1 MIKVSRLNGKTFV
14 LNALYIETVESFP
27 DTTITLTNG
36 KKYVVKESEDRVMQ
50 SILEFYQ
57 SVNLLGQQL
66 AEEMKM
72 KNNKLLMIMLM
83 MLVAIT
89 LIGAIALVLVMKFS
103 GDNETKEPT
112 IDEVLEA
119 SVDIPQVTANLASD
133 DYIRISFKIQTENKK
148 AKEELQKEIFRL
160 KTSSFRNCPK

>member
-1 MIKVSRLNGKTFV
+1 
-14 LNALYIETVESFP
+14 
-27 DTTITLTNG
+27 
-36 KKYVVKESEDRVMQ
+36 
-50 SILEFYQ
+50 
-57 SVNLLGQQL
+57 
-66 AEEMKM
+66 M

-89 LIGAIALVLVMKFS
+89 LVGAIALLIVMKFTDDDGS
-103 GDNETKEPT
+103 NEPD

-148 AKEELQKEIFRL
+148 AKEELQKRDFQVKNLIIQELSEMEAEDIQGKEGQIKLQEDL
-160 KTSSFRNCPK
+160 KTKINGLMQEGKIVQVYITESLLQ

>member
-1 MIKVSRLNGKTFV
+1 
-14 LNALYIETVESFP
+14 
-27 DTTITLTNG
+27 
-36 KKYVVKESEDRVMQ
+36 
-50 SILEFYQ
+50 
-57 SVNLLGQQL
+57 
-66 AEEMKM
+66 M

-148 AKEELQKEIFRL
+148 AKEELQKRDFQVKNLIIQELSEMKSEDIQGKEGQIKLQEDL
-160 KTSSFRNCPK
+160 KTKINGLMQEGKIVQVYITESLLQ

>member
-1 MIKVSRLNGKTFV
+1 
-14 LNALYIETVESFP
+14 
-27 DTTITLTNG
+27 
-36 KKYVVKESEDRVMQ
+36 
-50 SILEFYQ
+50 
-57 SVNLLGQQL
+57 
-66 AEEMKM
+66 M

-133 DYIRISFKIQTENKK
+133 DYIRISFKIQTENKN
-148 AKEELQKEIFRL
+148 AKEELQKRDFQVKNLIIQELSEMKAEDIQGKEGQIKLQEDL
-160 KTSSFRNCPK
+160 KTKINGLMQEGKIVQVYITESLLQ

>member
-1 MIKVSRLNGKTFV
+1 
-14 LNALYIETVESFP
+14 
-27 DTTITLTNG
+27 
-36 KKYVVKESEDRVMQ
+36 
-50 SILEFYQ
+50 
-57 SVNLLGQQL
+57 
-66 AEEMKM
+66 M

-148 AKEELQKEIFRL
+148 AKEELQKRDFQVKNLIIQELSEMEAEDIQGKEGQIKLQEDL
-160 KTSSFRNCPK
+160 KTKINGLMQEGKIVQVYITESLLQ

>member
-1 MIKVSRLNGKTFV
+1 
-14 LNALYIETVESFP
+14 
-27 DTTITLTNG
+27 
-36 KKYVVKESEDRVMQ
+36 
-50 SILEFYQ
+50 
-57 SVNLLGQQL
+57 
-66 AEEMKM
+66 M

-103 GDNETKEPT
+103 GDNERKEPT

-148 AKEELQKEIFRL
+148 AKEELQKRDFQVKNLIIQELSEMKAEDIQGKEGQIKLQEDL
-160 KTSSFRNCPK
+160 KTKINGLMQEGKIVQVYITESLLQ

>member
-1 MIKVSRLNGKTFV
+1 
-14 LNALYIETVESFP
+14 
-27 DTTITLTNG
+27 
-36 KKYVVKESEDRVMQ
+36 
-50 SILEFYQ
+50 
-57 SVNLLGQQL
+57 
-66 AEEMKM
+66 M

-119 SVDIPQVTANLASD
+119 SVDIPQVTANLASE

-148 AKEELQKEIFRL
+148 AKEELQKRDFQVKNLIIQELSEMKAEDIQGKEGQIKLQEDL
-160 KTSSFRNCPK
+160 KTKINGLMQEGKIVQVYITESLLQ

>member
-1 MIKVSRLNGKTFV
+1 
-14 LNALYIETVESFP
+14 
-27 DTTITLTNG
+27 
-36 KKYVVKESEDRVMQ
+36 
-50 SILEFYQ
+50 
-57 SVNLLGQQL
+57 
-66 AEEMKM
+66 M

-112 IDEVLEA
+112 IDEVLES

-148 AKEELQKEIFRL
+148 AKEELQKRDFQVKNLIIQELSEMKAEDIQGKEGQIKLQEDL
-160 KTSSFRNCPK
+160 KTKINGLMQEGKIVQVYITESLLQ

>member
-1 MIKVSRLNGKTFV
+1 
-14 LNALYIETVESFP
+14 
-27 DTTITLTNG
+27 
-36 KKYVVKESEDRVMQ
+36 
-50 SILEFYQ
+50 
-57 SVNLLGQQL
+57 
-66 AEEMKM
+66 M

-148 AKEELQKEIFRL
+148 AKEELQKRDFQVKNLIIQELSEMKAEDIQGKDGQIKLQEDL
-160 KTSSFRNCPK
+160 KTKINGLMQEGKIVQVYITESLLQ

>member
-1 MIKVSRLNGKTFV
+1 
-14 LNALYIETVESFP
+14 
-27 DTTITLTNG
+27 
-36 KKYVVKESEDRVMQ
+36 
-50 SILEFYQ
+50 
-57 SVNLLGQQL
+57 
-66 AEEMKM
+66 M

-148 AKEELQKEIFRL
+148 AKEELQKRDFQVKNLIIQELSEMKAEDIQGKEGQIKLQEDL
-160 KTSSFRNCPK
+160 KTKINGLMQEGKIVQVYITESLLQ